1 MANEQDI
8 RFAAQKCKDALQR
21 HDLSAAKAALGELRD
36 LAQVF
41 AGMQGQLKEP
51 EQNERTRELKEQA
64 EGETEGLKRKVS
76 EMEIDMADPDFEQR
90 LRGREQEKAAREAAD
105 KARAAQV
112 LQGLGGPFAALA
124 GLANLGGPAAPPAAS
139 MASMEEVKCPS
150 CATPHPGA
158 PSSAWSA
165 ASRWRAAAVPA
176 ARTSARPSFAR
187 SAARR
192 RRSRQTDRSRSPID
206 IRTTLSP
213 ASIPPSTA
221 VNEPR
226 QKAQS
231 AIIGCSSMRT

>member
-8 RFAAQKCKDALQR
+8 RFATQKCKDALQR

-41 AGMQGQLKEP
+41 AGMQGQLREP
-51 EQNERTRELKEQA
+51 EQIERTRELKEQA
-64 EGETEGLKRKVS
+64 EGEAEGLKRKVS

-124 GLANLGGPAAPPAAS
+124 GLANLGGPASSAS

-150 CATPHPGA
+150 CATPHP
-158 PSSAWSA
+158 
-165 ASRWRAAAVPA
+165 RRAKFCMECGKPM
-176 ARTSARPSFAR
+176 
-187 SAARR
+187 ARR
-192 RRSRQTDRSRSPID
+192 CAACGAD
-206 IRTTLSP
+206 LG
-213 ASIPPSTA
+213 
-221 VNEPR
+221 
-226 QKAQS
+226 KAKFCPECG
-231 AIIGCSSMRT
+231 AKAP